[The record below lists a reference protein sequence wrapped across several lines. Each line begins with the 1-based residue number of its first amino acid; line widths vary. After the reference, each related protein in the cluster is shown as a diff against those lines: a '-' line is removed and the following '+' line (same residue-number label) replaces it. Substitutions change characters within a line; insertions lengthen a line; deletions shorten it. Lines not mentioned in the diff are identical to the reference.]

1 MDCSTDSG
9 REEELRMDTI
19 RVLIADDHTLVR
31 AGIRALLEGLEGVE
45 VVAEAGDGR
54 EAIALVE
61 AHRPDVLM
69 TDIAMP
75 HVSGLEVAERVTRGL
90 TSTRVI
96 ILSMHSSEEYACR
109 ALQAGASG
117 YLLKDS
123 GLAELEIALRAVARG
138 QSYLSPAVSRH
149 VIADYLERTGGVP
162 SGLSRLTPRQR
173 EVLRQIAEGKTTK
186 AIARDLGV
194 SVKTVETHR
203 TQLMDRLDIHEIA
216 GLVRFAIRIGLVQTN
231 S

>member
-1 MDCSTDSG
+1 
-9 REEELRMDTI
+9 MDTI

-109 ALQAGASG
+109 ARQAGASG

-123 GLAELEIALRAVARG
+123 GIAELEIALRAVARG

-149 VIADYLERTGGVP
+149 VIADYLERTGGVS
-162 SGLSRLTPRQR
+162 SGLNRLTPRQR